1 MTHYD
6 DLETR
11 SADERA
17 ADLPAM
23 LGRAIA
29 NAKLTP
35 GFARA
40 LREVEP
46 QDSTLR

>member
-23 LGRAIA
+23 LGLSLIHI
-29 NAKLTP
+29 
-35 GFARA
+35 
-40 LREVEP
+40 
-46 QDSTLR
+46 